1 MRRSLVVANWKMNG
15 SETFNQVFV
24 ESFLPQIDEV
34 DMDVVICPPFV
45 YLSQVDELLD
55 NSDVQLG
62 AQNCAVEVSGAFTGE
77 VSATMLRDCGVRYVI
92 VGHSERRGLY
102 GESDELVAAKL
113 AAVKAE
119 HLTPILCVGE
129 TLEEREE
136 NRVFEVIARQLQAVV
151 GMLGAEGF
159 RNIVVAYE
167 PVWAIGTG
175 LTASPDQAEEVHG
188 MIREF
193 VKDVSGS
200 EIADSLTI
208 LYGGSVNAGN
218 ARALFAQQNIDGAL
232 VGGASLKA
240 DDFAVICKSV
250 G

>member
-24 ESFLPQIDEV
+24 ESLLPKIDEV
-34 DMDVVICPPFV
+34 NVDVVICPPFV

-62 AQNCAVEVSGAFTGE
+62 AQNCAVEVNGAFTGE

-119 HLTPILCVGE
+119 HLTAILCVGE
-129 TLEEREE
+129 TLEDRDAG
-136 NRVFEVIARQLQAVV
+136 RVLEVIGHQLQAVAN
-151 GMLGAEGF
+151 MLGRDAF
-159 RNIVVAYE
+159 NDIVVSYE

-175 LTASPDQAEEVHG
+175 LTATPEQVEEVHR
-188 MIREF
+188 MIRQF
-193 VKDVSGS
+193 VSDHGGAECAAK
-200 EIADSLTI
+200 LQI
-208 LYGGSVNAGN
+208 LYGGSVNANN
-218 ARALFAQQNIDGAL
+218 AATLLAQENIDGAL

>member
-24 ESFLPQIDEV
+24 ESFLPQIDDV
-34 DMDVVICPPFV
+34 NVDVVICPPFV

-77 VSATMLRDCGVRYVI
+77 VSATMLRDCSVRYVI

-129 TLEEREE
+129 TLEERQAG
-136 NRVFEVIARQLQAVV
+136 RVLEVIGHQLQAVAN
-151 GMLGAEGF
+151 MLGRDAF
-159 RNIVVAYE
+159 NDIVVSYE

-175 LTASPDQAEEVHG
+175 LTATPEQAEEVHA
-188 MIREF
+188 MIRQF
-193 VKDVSGS
+193 VSDYSGA
-200 EIADSLTI
+200 ECAAKLQI
-208 LYGGSVNAGN
+208 LYGGSVNASN
-218 ARALFAQQNIDGAL
+218 AATLLAQENIDGAL

>member
-15 SETFNQVFV
+15 SETVNQVLL
-24 ESFLPQIDEV
+24 EGLLPQLQDIRAEV
-34 DMDVVICPPFV
+34 VVCPPFV
-45 YLSQVDELLD
+45 YLCQVDELLD
-55 NSDVQLG
+55 NSDVTLG
-62 AQNCAVEVSGAFTGE
+62 AQNCALEVSGAFTGE
-77 VSATMLRDCGVRYVI
+77 VSATMLRDVGVSYVI
-92 VGHSERRGLY
+92 VGHSERRALF
-102 GESDELVAAKL
+102 GESDQLVAAKL

-129 TLEEREE
+129 TFEEREA

-151 GMLGAEGF
+151 SMLGADGF
-159 RNIVVAYE
+159 KNIVVAYE

-175 LTASPDQAEEVHG
+175 LTASPEQAEEVHG

-200 EIADSLTI
+200 VTADSLTI
-208 LYGGSVNAGN
+208 LYGGSVNPSN
-218 ARALFAQQNIDGAL
+218 AAVLFAQQNIDGAL

-240 DDFAVICKSV
+240 DDFANICKSV
-250 G
+250 R